1 MTVHCSKTLSQSF
14 HLVLVISHP
23 NSIRVDM
30 AVVIQANLV
39 TQQKN
44 YFQSL

>member
-1 MTVHCSKTLSQSF
+1 MTVHCNKTLSQSF
-14 HLVLVISHP
+14 HLVLVISHA
-23 NSIRVDM
+23 NSIQLDM

-44 YFQSL
+44 SFQSL